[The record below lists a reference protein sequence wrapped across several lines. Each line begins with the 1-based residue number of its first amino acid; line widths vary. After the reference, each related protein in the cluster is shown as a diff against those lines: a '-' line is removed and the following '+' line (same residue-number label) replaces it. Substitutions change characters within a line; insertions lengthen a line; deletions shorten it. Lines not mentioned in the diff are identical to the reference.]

1 MKQIKI
7 GTCVPGAKAEEWL
20 KGFIGKGFETFSL
33 NFHMSLEGTDLDKLA
48 LSTEKLLAGTDS
60 KITTI
65 GYYCNPIQYA
75 EHRKTLENVICTAG
89 KFGATHVSTFA
100 GAWEGKPVESAYEEF
115 GKVFRELADLAEEKG
130 VKLGIENCL
139 MDGTWEHATCNIGFN
154 PKAWEVMFEEVKND
168 NFGLEWEPT
177 HQMVQL
183 IDPVTELRKWCKKI
197 VHIHGKDATIDW
209 DAVRHS
215 GISGAVPFVWH
226 RMPGFGDTNWR
237 DIISIL
243 RSNGYEDDICI
254 EGYHDPVYSGEL
266 EMTGQLHALNYL
278 KWCRGGDFTPTPWAK
293 EGKQIQEDFS
303 MKLGFITSILDGW
316 TYEQMMDF
324 ASEQGFEC
332 VEVACWPEEKA
343 ERRYAGVS
351 HIDAERVNQ
360 DDEYAAHIMAYAEKA
375 GVEISALAY
384 YPNVMTADKEKRN
397 AAIEHL
403 KNVIRASK
411 KLGVGMVTTF
421 IGRDQTK
428 NVRENLELVKEIWP
442 PIIKLAEVCDVKIAI
457 ENCPMLFGE
466 EQWPGGQN
474 LMTTPPIWREV
485 FKILNSDNLGINYD
499 PSHFIWQMIDYIRP
513 LYEFKDKIFHVH
525 YKDIK
530 IYKDKL
536 ESCGIMAYPL
546 EYMSPKIPGLG
557 DVDWGKYVSALTD
570 IGYDGCTCI
579 EIEDKAFEDSKEKV
593 EKSLILSKRYLEK
606 YVI

>member
-1 MKQIKI
+1 
-7 GTCVPGAKAEEWL
+7 
-20 KGFIGKGFETFSL
+20 
-33 NFHMSLEGTDLDKLA
+33 
-48 LSTEKLLAGTDS
+48 
-60 KITTI
+60 
-65 GYYCNPIQYA
+65 
-75 EHRKTLENVICTAG
+75 
-89 KFGATHVSTFA
+89 
-100 GAWEGKPVESAYEEF
+100 
-115 GKVFRELADLAEEKG
+115 
-130 VKLGIENCL
+130 
-139 MDGTWEHATCNIGFN
+139 
-154 PKAWEVMFEEVKND
+154 
-168 NFGLEWEPT
+168 
-177 HQMVQL
+177 
-183 IDPVTELRKWCKKI
+183 
-197 VHIHGKDATIDW
+197 
-209 DAVRHS
+209 
-215 GISGAVPFVWH
+215 
-226 RMPGFGDTNWR
+226 
-237 DIISIL
+237 
-243 RSNGYEDDICI
+243 
-254 EGYHDPVYSGEL
+254 
-266 EMTGQLHALNYL
+266 
-278 KWCRGGDFTPTPWAK
+278 
-293 EGKQIQEDFS
+293 

-530 IYKDKL
+530 VNKDARNDV
-536 ESCGIMAYPL
+536 GILATPL
-546 EYMSPKIPGLG
+546 SYMLPCIPGHG
-557 DVDWGKYVSALTD
+557 DVDWSEYIRVLLET
-570 IGYDGCTCI
+570 GYKGAACI
-579 EIEDKAFEDSKEKV
+579 EIEDKSFENDKESIENSLKISRQYLKQFINFP
-593 EKSLILSKRYLEK
+593 EKGKK
-606 YVI
+606 YEED